1 MCNYSASY
9 VLPDHRLEALP
20 HPRKPRT
27 MATAKLTKTTLA
39 RLTCPP
45 DRAEAYY
52 WDEGLPGFGLRA
64 FKSGK
69 SVWVCQYRNPEG
81 RTKKMT
87 LGDVRT
93 VDVAQA
99 RQQAKDLL
107 AEAQLGG
114 DPQADAKA
122 LRHGDTVKD
131 VIDDYLVAKK
141 ESLKPRSYVEVDRAL
156 SRTAKAL
163 HPLKISKVSRA
174 DITDL
179 LASVARDSGPIA
191 ANRTRANLSGLWTW
205 AIKSGRTEPVNPV
218 AATFVPTKEKSRD
231 RVLSDEE
238 LRLIWKCTA
247 RGHDH
252 DRIVRLLML
261 TGARRDEIGAMEW
274 PEITVPCA
282 GQTLWTLPP
291 ARTKNTTGQELPLS
305 PLAVTQLPSARKGNS
320 YVFGAAKAPFSGWS
334 KCKARLDERMV
345 ATKVAEFIKAYG
357 RDPTPTEAKLE
368 DWRLH
373 DLRRTFATWA
383 SNAGHPPHI
392 VEAVMNHVSGS
403 AKRGVAGVYN
413 KATYREPKGDVLR
426 AWAAHIASLDT

>member
-1 MCNYSASY
+1 
-9 VLPDHRLEALP
+9 
-20 HPRKPRT
+20 
-27 MATAKLTKTTLA
+27 MATAKLTKTTIA
-39 RLTCPP
+39 KLTCPP
-45 DRAEAYY
+45 DKAEAYF
-52 WDEGLPGFGLRA
+52 WDEDQPGFGLRA

-81 RTKKMT
+81 RTRKMT

-93 VDVAQA
+93 VDVARA
-99 RQQAKDLL
+99 RQEARDLL

-131 VIDDYLVAKK
+131 VVDDYLVAKK
-141 ESLKPRSYVEVDRAL
+141 ASLKPRSYVEVDRAL

-163 HPLKISKVSRA
+163 HPQKIDRVTRA

-179 LASVARDSGPIA
+179 LTKVSRDSGPIA

-218 AATFVPTKEKSRD
+218 AATVVPTKEKSRD
-231 RVLSDEE
+231 RVLSDDE

-247 RGHDH
+247 GGHDH
-252 DRIVRLLML
+252 DLIVRLLML
-261 TGARRDEIGAMEW
+261 TGARRDEIGALEW
-274 PEITVPCA
+274 PEISTPCP

-291 ARTKNTTGQELPLS
+291 ARTKNATGQELPLS
-305 PLAVTQLPSARKGNS
+305 PLAVAQLPARREGNS

-345 ATKVAEFIKAYG
+345 AAKIAAFKAACG
-357 RDPTPTEAKLE
+357 REPNSSEAKLD

-392 VEAVMNHVSGS
+392 VEAVLNHVSGS

-413 KATYREPKGDVLR
+413 RATYREPKGELLK
-426 AWAAHIASLDT
+426 AWAEHIACLGA